1 MNRHHFKKTFPMQIN
16 AANLT
21 MPVRDP
27 SASPLLTSKAK
38 HSAAEV
44 KEAFTD
50 FVGQTMFGQAL
61 ASMRKTIDKPAYFHG
76 GRAEEVFQG
85 QLDQILSEK
94 LTEASAESFA
104 GPMFDMFM
112 LQRS

>member
-1 MNRHHFKKTFPMQIN
+1 MQIN

-21 MPVRDP
+21 MPTRDP
-27 SASPLLTSKAK
+27 AAGAPLKSQAK
-38 HSAAEV
+38 HSPGET
-44 KEAFTD
+44 KKAFTD
-50 FVGQTMFGQAL
+50 FVGQTMFGQTL
-61 ASMRKTIDKPAYFHG
+61 ASMRKTVEKPAYFHG

-94 LTEASAESFA
+94 LTDASAESFA
-104 GPMFDMFM
+104 GPMYDMFM

>member
-1 MNRHHFKKTFPMQIN
+1 MQIN
-16 AANLT
+16 QATLT

-27 SASPLLTSKAK
+27 STTAHLQSAKK
-38 HSAAEV
+38 HSPAET
-44 KEAFTD
+44 KKAFTD

-85 QLDQILSEK
+85 QLDQMLSEK
-94 LTEASAESFA
+94 LSEATAETFA
-104 GPMFDMFM
+104 GPMYEMFM

>member
-1 MNRHHFKKTFPMQIN
+1 MQIN
-16 AANLT
+16 QATLT
-21 MPVRDP
+21 MPARDT
-27 SASPLLTSKAK
+27 ATTAHLQMQKK
-38 HSAAEV
+38 HSPNET
-44 KEAFTD
+44 KKAFID

-61 ASMRKTIDKPAYFHG
+61 ASARKTIDKPAYFHG

-104 GPMFDMFM
+104 GPMYEMFM

>member
-1 MNRHHFKKTFPMQIN
+1 MQIN

-21 MPVRDP
+21 MPARDP
-27 SASPLLTSKAK
+27 SASPMLTSKGK
-38 HSAAEV
+38 NSPTEV
-44 KEAFTD
+44 KKAFTD

-104 GPMFDMFM
+104 GPMYDMFM

>member
-1 MNRHHFKKTFPMQIN
+1 MQIN
-16 AANLT
+16 AATVT
-21 MPVRDP
+21 MPVRETTP
-27 SASPLLTSKAK
+27 GAALQAQAK
-38 HSAAEV
+38 HSPEEV
-44 KEAFTD
+44 KKAFTN

-61 ASMRKTIDKPAYFHG
+61 ASMRKTVEKPAYFHG

-85 QLDQILSEK
+85 QLDQMLSEK

-104 GPMFDMFM
+104 GPMYEMFM